1 MKIKKLEI
9 TGFKSFVDRTVVVF
23 DHEVTGIVGPNGCGK
38 SNIVDAIRWSMGEQS
53 AKHLRG
59 KSMEDVIFNGS
70 EGRGPSG
77 FAEVSITFDNTDGL
91 TPPEYREYAEIKV
104 TRRLDRTGASDYLI
118 NGTPVRLM
126 DVTNLFLGTG
136 VGKRAYSIIEQGR
149 IGFIVSSKPED
160 RRHLIEEAAGVT
172 KFKARKRQAE
182 RKMEQTRQNLLRVSD
197 IIQEIERSL
206 ASLKRQ
212 AQKAERYKKYRA
224 EMRDLELHVASHRWL
239 ELTATQKVVGAELD
253 QATAGSQGVRM
264 ALRVREAEVESE
276 RLALHEIESAVDQ
289 AQTRAFELDNSVRLI
304 ESRIEHHVEKLGAL
318 RESEQ
323 QMEREIR
330 ELSAQRDGLRSERDM
345 LAASLESLEAQERV
359 AAEALRRENEEVERR
374 RAAAEDAERV
384 VGGARARVTDAETR
398 IARAEAVLHGYE
410 RRRDEARQR
419 LDKMRN
425 DREALAQRVV
435 EIEQEAQALRAR
447 LEGLASGKEQTASR
461 RTELEQEI
469 EQLREDI
476 RESDGRV
483 EALRERLAER
493 RSRLRSLEEIQQRF
507 EGVGAGVRALMTR
520 RGHDEEARRRD
531 GVVGLL
537 ADRIECPA
545 ELTHALAGALG
556 ERLSHIVVDD
566 LDAGVRALEWL
577 RSDERGRAT
586 LLPRS
591 PRRVIRP
598 AATLPE
604 VDGVVGIL
612 ADLVRYAP
620 EDAALARHVLGDLL
634 VVESLE
640 AARRVHEAGVFDGT
654 VVTRDG
660 DVLGPDGTLTGGAGD
675 DAATHMLDVKREIRE
690 LHHVVGGV
698 EAELSEAV
706 TRHGELRSAI
716 ATRQAALDAARTE
729 AHDAEIAIVK
739 ADKDLRKA
747 EEDAEATRRR
757 GEATAAEIADMA
769 RALEAAGDEEAEARA
784 EIDRAKA
791 AKQEAESEL
800 AGAEQVHQ
808 QRRAAVD
815 EQATRVTEV
824 RVRAAQARE
833 RAESDRGAMERL
845 VRSIEELDARE
856 GRLSGDLSQGA
867 RQQGELMGRV
877 MLSREELSQTVS
889 AAMNAHEALA
899 LVRARY
905 DEARQH
911 VGAHEEELKVLRAR
925 LEQDSQRINELM
937 LKEREL
943 AMSLEHLLDHIGERH
958 RVDVRKVLGDY
969 HFREIPDASIKQRI
983 EELVRLIERMGE
995 INLTAIDEY
1004 EEKSQRYEY
1013 LTAQRKDLEDALT
1026 QLDRAIRQ
1034 MNRESRRLF
1043 KEAFEAV
1050 NTRFQRVFPTMF
1062 GGGRAELRLTNPED
1076 LLESGIDIIAQPPGK
1091 KLGSLELMSGGEKAL
1106 TAVSL
1111 IFAIFQYKPSPFCLL
1126 DEVDAPL
1133 DEANIGRFSD
1143 AVRLM
1148 TDRSQFILITHAK
1161 RTMEAADVLYG
1172 VTMEQPG
1179 VSKLVAVELR
1189 GDRQKP
1195 AGGTDAHVA
1204 VA

>member
-9 TGFKSFVDRTVVVF
+9 TGFKSFVDRTIVVF

-38 SNIVDAIRWSMGEQS
+38 SNIVDAIRWCMGEQS
-53 AKHLRG
+53 AKLLRG

-77 FAEVSITFDNTDGL
+77 FAEVSITFENTDGL
-91 TPPEYREYAEIKV
+91 TPAEYRDYGEIKV
-104 TRRLDRTGASDYLI
+104 TRRLDRQGNSDYLI
-118 NGTPVRLM
+118 NHTPVRLM

-182 RKMEQTRQNLLRVSD
+182 RKMDQTRQNLLRVSD

-212 AQKAERYKKYRA
+212 AQKAERYKRYRA

-239 ELTATQKVVGAELD
+239 ELTATQKVVGRELE

-264 ALRVREAEVESE
+264 AVRVREAEVESE
-276 RLALHEIESAVDQ
+276 RLALHEVESAVEK

-304 ESRIEHHVEKLGAL
+304 ESRIEHHEEKLAGL
-318 RESEQ
+318 REAEQ
-323 QMEREIR
+323 QMERELR
-330 ELSAQRDGLRSERDM
+330 ELSAQRDQLRGERDM
-345 LAASLESLEAQERV
+345 LAASLESLEEQERV
-359 AAEALRRENEEVERR
+359 AAEALRRENEELERR

-384 VGGARARVTDAETR
+384 VAGARARVSDARTR
-398 IARAEAVLHGYE
+398 IARAEAVLHGFE
-410 RRRDEARQR
+410 RRREEARAR
-419 LDKMRN
+419 LDKMRV
-425 DREALAQRVV
+425 DREGLAQRVV
-435 EIEQEAQALRAR
+435 EVEQEAAALKAR
-447 LEGLASGKEQTASR
+447 LERLASGKEQTASR
-461 RTELEQEI
+461 KTELQQEL
-469 EQLREDI
+469 ERLREEI
-476 RESDGRV
+476 RQSDARV
-483 EALRERLAER
+483 EALREELAER

-520 RGHDEEARRRD
+520 HGQDADAQRRE
-531 GVVGLL
+531 GVLGFV
-537 ADRIECPA
+537 ADRLECPA
-545 ELTHALAGALG
+545 EFTQALAGALG
-556 ERLSHIVVDD
+556 DRLQHVVVDD
-566 LDAGVRALEWL
+566 LDAGLRALAWL
-577 RSDERGRAT
+577 REDERGRAT
-586 LLPRS
+586 VVPRS
-591 PRRVIRP
+591 PRRIVRP
-598 AATLPE
+598 APPVPS
-604 VDGVVGIL
+604 VDGVVGLL

-620 EDAALARHVLGDLL
+620 EDVALARHVLGDVL
-634 VVESLE
+634 VVEGLE
-640 AARRVHEAGVFDGT
+640 VAREVHRRGLFDGT
-654 VVTRDG
+654 VVTREG
-660 DVLGPDGTLTGGAGD
+660 DVLAPDGTLTGGAGD
-675 DAATHMLDVKREIRE
+675 DAAAHMLDVEREIRE
-690 LHHVVGGV
+690 LHQVVGRLEG
-698 EAELSEAV
+698 ELSEAV

-716 ATRQAALDAARTE
+716 ASRQASLDAARTE
-729 AHDAEIAIVK
+729 AHDAEIAIVE

-757 GEATAAEIADMA
+757 GEALEAEIGEME
-769 RALEAAGDEEAEARA
+769 RALEAAGDEENEARA
-784 EIDRAKA
+784 EIDRARES
-791 AKQEAESEL
+791 KQEAERQL
-800 AGAEQVHQ
+800 AGAEGVHQ

-833 RAESDRGAMERL
+833 RAESDRGARERL

-856 GRLSGDLSQGA
+856 ARLHGDLAQAA
-867 RQQGELMGRV
+867 RQQGDLMGRIV
-877 MLSREELSQTVS
+877 ASREELSETVR
-889 AAMNAHEALA
+889 AAMNAHEELA
-899 LVRARY
+899 LVRASY
-905 DEARQH
+905 DEARER
-911 VGAHEEELKVLRAR
+911 VSAHEEDLKILRAR
-925 LEQDSQRINELM
+925 LEEDSQRINELM
-937 LKEREL
+937 LREREL
-943 AMSLEHLLDHIGERH
+943 AMNLEHLLDHIGERH
-958 RVDVRKVLGDY
+958 RVDLRRVLGDY

-995 INLTAIDEY
+995 INLTAIEEY
-1004 EEKSQRYEY
+1004 DEKSRRYEY
-1013 LTAQRKDLEDALT
+1013 LTAQRKDLEDALF
-1026 QLDRAIRQ
+1026 QLERAIRQ

-1043 KEAFEAV
+1043 REAFDAI
-1050 NTRFQRVFPTMF
+1050 NARFTKVFPTMF

-1126 DEVDAPL
+1126 DEVDAAL

-1143 AVRLM
+1143 AVRQM

-1179 VSKLVAVELR
+1179 ISKLVAVELR
-1189 GDRQKP
+1189 GGRARPVD
-1195 AGGTDAHVA
+1195 GSDTHVA